1 MAHDGYCSCQNV
13 VWLRHASHDTLES
26 VSDMRRATE
35 VAVTINS
42 LSHASTASAASTTLA
57 QRETSPIFCHY
68 FRAILMLCFDMNPD
82 ASSLRDD
89 FWTSHGPD
97 NIDDCDDALLM

>member
-1 MAHDGYCSCQNV
+1 MQSDDG
-13 VWLRHASHDTLES
+13 EK
-26 VSDMRRATE
+26 SDG

-42 LSHASTASAASTTLA
+42 LSHASTASAASAALA

-68 FRAILMLCFDMNPD
+68 FRAILMLCFDMIPD

-89 FWTSHGPD
+89 FWTSHDPD